1 MDQEE
6 QWAQV
11 ELGESLLGRKAGG
24 SAAQRAREHR
34 RGDPFTLIRS
44 TVFRQRT
51 DERAWRKGANG
62 ERFTA
67 WVLGGLPK
75 GWHVLNDI
83 PVGDRGANIDH
94 LVIGPGGVFTV
105 NTKNLTGKVVIYSRA
120 LYVNGHRTSYYPIA
134 KHEAERASEL
144 LTAQLGRPVSVTGV
158 LAILADDFDIKERPA
173 DLMVGT
179 PRGAKAKFLKAP
191 TCLSLQDV
199 IEITAVASKPKT
211 WNSKRPALTAMP
223 VTDAA
228 SVGEPCTCGGAFVE
242 RTRKANGERFLGCTR
257 FPKCLQTRHIGPP
270 SGLPTRMT
278 HGQSGLD
285 RGPRS
290 TDDQ

>member
-34 RGDPFTLIRS
+34 RADPFTLFRS
-44 TVFRQRT
+44 TVLRQRT

-94 LVIGPGGVFTV
+94 LVIGPGGIFTV

-120 LYVNGHRTSYYPIA
+120 LYVNGHRTSYYPAA
-134 KHEAERASEL
+134 KHEAERASKL
-144 LTAQLGRPVSVTGV
+144 LTAHLGRPVTATGV
-158 LAILADDFDIKERPA
+158 LAILADDIDIKARPV
-173 DLMVGT
+173 DLLVGT
-179 PRGAKAKFLKAP
+179 PRGAKAKFLKALVS
-191 TCLSLQDV
+191 LSEQDV
-199 IEITAVASKPKT
+199 VEITAAASKPET
-211 WNSKRPALTAMP
+211 WTPRRPAATATL
-223 VTDAA
+223 VTD
-228 SVGEPCTCGGAFVE
+228 SGSFGEPCTCGGVFVE
-242 RTRKANGERFLGCTR
+242 RTRKADGERFLGCIR
-257 FPKCLQTRHIGPP
+257 FPKCRQTRQIGPP
-270 SGLPTRMT
+270 SSLPRA
-278 HGQSGLD
+278 
-285 RGPRS
+285 
-290 TDDQ
+290 